1 MINFLLFEKF
11 QEANFKD
18 KNCNKINLED
28 LTKKFNEC
36 LKKNLKTKECK
47 DYFELIKKCKK

>member
-18 KNCNKINLED
+18 KNCAKINLED
-28 LTKKFNEC
+28 LSKKFNEC
-36 LKKNLKTKECK
+36 
-47 DYFELIKKCKK
+47 